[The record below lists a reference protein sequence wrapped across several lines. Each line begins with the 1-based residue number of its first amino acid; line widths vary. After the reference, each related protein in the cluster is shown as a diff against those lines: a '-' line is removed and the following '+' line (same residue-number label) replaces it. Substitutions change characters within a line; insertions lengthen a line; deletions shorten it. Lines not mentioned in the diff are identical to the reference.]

1 MPKNSS
7 IEFKKKIET
16 HYDDRD
22 LLCFGNRPND
32 FLEIYKKVV
41 DKYPK
46 RTALVF
52 KDETVSYKKLNELS
66 DSFAGGL
73 LKSGL
78 KEKDILVINLV
89 NSIEFVVAHHKNRN
103 INQCTCSSI
112 GWNNCSKR

>member
-7 IEFKKKIET
+7 IGLKKKFET
-16 HYDDRD
+16 HYNDRD

-32 FLEIYKKVV
+32 FLEIYKNVV
-41 DKYPK
+41 DKYPN

-52 KDETVSYKKLNELS
+52 KDKTVSYKKLDELS

-78 KEKDILVINLV
+78 KEKNIIWLHYYNLKLGIK
-89 NSIEFVVAHHKNRN
+89 S
-103 INQCTCSSI
+103 
-112 GWNNCSKR
+112 